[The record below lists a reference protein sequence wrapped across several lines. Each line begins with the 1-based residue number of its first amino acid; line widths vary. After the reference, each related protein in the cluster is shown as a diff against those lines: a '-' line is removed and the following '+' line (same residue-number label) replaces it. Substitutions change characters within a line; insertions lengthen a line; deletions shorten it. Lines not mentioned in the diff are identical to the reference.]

1 MSYED
6 FYLSRD
12 SEFSY
17 VISSVFSVGVGG
29 WRGERGGGGREAGGG
44 GGGRAS
50 NPYRYSKYT
59 LIPINETWEK

>member
-1 MSYED
+1 MLYED

-29 WRGERGGGGREAGGG
+29 WRGERGGGGREAVGGGRGGG
-44 GGGRAS
+44 GGQAI
-50 NPYRYSKYT
+50 
-59 LIPINETWEK
+59 LIDIVSTH